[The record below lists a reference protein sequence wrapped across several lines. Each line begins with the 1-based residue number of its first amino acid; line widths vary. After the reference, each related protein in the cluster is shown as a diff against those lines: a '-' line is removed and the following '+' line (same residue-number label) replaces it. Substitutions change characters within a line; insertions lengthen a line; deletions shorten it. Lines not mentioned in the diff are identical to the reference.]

1 MIHSASLIILATTKV
16 GEKNIV
22 LHCLTQEWGRRSFI
36 TSVSKSSAMAL
47 FQPLNILDAEVMEN
61 PKSSLW
67 RLKGASAVHPL
78 NGIRT
83 SVAKNSMTL
92 FMSEVLYR
100 TIKDEAMEEG
110 LFEWCRASILTLDA
124 LQADF
129 SNFHLRWLLE
139 LAGALGFSPSKEDLA
154 PFAGEHMKEI
164 SGLLS
169 LSFGE
174 CMLLPLD
181 GARRNEIAEILLQY
195 LGYHTESRI
204 EARSLRVLRELFGQ
218 ARY

>member
-36 TSVSKSSAMAL
+36 TTVSRSSAMAL
-47 FQPLNILDAEVMEN
+47 FQPFNILDVEVMDN

-67 RLKGASAVHPL
+67 RLKTASAVHPL
-78 NGIRT
+78 NGIRA

-100 TIKDEAMEEG
+100 TIKDEAREEG
-110 LFEWCRASILTLDA
+110 LFEWCRSSILTLDA
-124 LQADF
+124 LPADF

-139 LAGALGFSPSKEDLA
+139 LAGALGFSPSVEDIA
-154 PFAGEHMKEI
+154 PFAGERLQEI
-164 SGLLS
+164 SQLLS
-169 LSFGE
+169 LGFGE

-204 EARSLRVLRELFGQ
+204 EARSLRVLRELF
-218 ARY
+218 A

>member
-36 TSVSKSSAMAL
+36 TTVSKSSAMAL
-47 FQPLNILDAEVMEN
+47 FQPLNILDVEVMDN

-67 RLKGASAVHPL
+67 RLKAASAAHPL

-100 TIKDEAMEEG
+100 TIKDEAREEG

-124 LQADF
+124 LEADY

-139 LAGALGFSPSKEDLA
+139 LAGALGFSPSREDIA
-154 PFAGEHMKEI
+154 PFAGERLQDI
-164 SGLLS
+164 SKLLS
-169 LSFGE
+169 LGFGE

-204 EARSLRVLRELFGQ
+204 EARSLRVLRELF
-218 ARY
+218 A